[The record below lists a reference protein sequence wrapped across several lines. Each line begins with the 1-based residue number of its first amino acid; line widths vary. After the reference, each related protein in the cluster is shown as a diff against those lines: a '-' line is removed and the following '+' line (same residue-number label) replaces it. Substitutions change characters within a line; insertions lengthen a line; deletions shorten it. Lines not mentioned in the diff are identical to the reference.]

1 MIHDSAPRI
10 GPPAGWYPDPWG
22 QAWWR
27 WWDGVAWTG
36 YTDRGV
42 PGAWATAGSWPEA
55 APYEPGTPIRAGG
68 IAILGF
74 LAGLGFSAV
83 IGIVMLLAGVTTTS
97 PWFLVGSTAG
107 LWLGLGGACL
117 IAVRRKGSGQLSDL
131 GLVRPEP
138 VDLAL
143 GLGFGVSGVIAVSIL
158 AAIINA
164 LVPEILPRGR
174 SDLSEP
180 IRHGGTLGVIVIVLI
195 AVVGAPFFE
204 ELFFRGL
211 VQGGLIVRWGTAV
224 GIVVQAMLFGLV
236 HLSPDAGWG
245 NVGIFLMITTVGLG
259 LGFIRR
265 GFHRLPPGMFSHAV
279 YNAIIVGVAIATR

>member
-1 MIHDSAPRI
+1 MGDSISGVIHDSLPTV
-10 GPPAGWYPDPWG
+10 GPPAGWYRDPWA

-27 WWDGVAWTG
+27 WWDGTAWTG
-36 YTDRGV
+36 YTDRAV
-42 PGAWATAGSWPEA
+42 PAPASVQHEPGA
-55 APYEPGTPIRAGG
+55 PIRAGG

-74 LAGLGFSAV
+74 LVGLGCSTL
-83 IGIVMLLAGVTTTS
+83 IGVALLIAGMETTN

-107 LWLGLGGACL
+107 LWFGLGGACVV
-117 IAVRRKGSGQLSDL
+117 AVHRKGTGRLSDL
-131 GLVRPEP
+131 GLVRPRWL
-138 VDLAL
+138 DLAL
-143 GLGFGVSGVIAVSIL
+143 GLGFGVAGLIVVGIV
-158 AAIINA
+158 AAIIRA
-164 LVPEILPRGR
+164 LAPELLPRGR
-174 SDLSEP
+174 SDLTEP

-211 VQGGLIVRWGTAV
+211 VQGGLITRWGTAAGV
-224 GIVVQAMLFGLV
+224 VVQAMLFGLV

-245 NVGIFLMITTVGLG
+245 NVGIFLMIATVGLG

-279 YNAIIVGVAIATR
+279 YNAIIVGIAIVAR